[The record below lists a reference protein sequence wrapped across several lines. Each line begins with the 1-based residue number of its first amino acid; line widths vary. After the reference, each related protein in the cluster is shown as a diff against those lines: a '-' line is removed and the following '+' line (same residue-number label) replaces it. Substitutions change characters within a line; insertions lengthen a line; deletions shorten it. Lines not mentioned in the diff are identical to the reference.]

1 MTGGHL
7 DHHALARHEEGG
19 DEDEE
24 DVVEEQGGQQDCA
37 DPQARKAQHFQHV
50 DAEHDSEEVLKE
62 KLDSVKLKLKKSEN
76 LKDPR
81 PILLAENEPRN
92 CGSNTRQQER
102 KLPWENM
109 NQARSGYISYYAT

>member
-1 MTGGHL
+1 MFHHGQLFVRAVPGGHL

-50 DAEHDSEEVLKE
+50 DAEHD
-62 KLDSVKLKLKKSEN
+62 
-76 LKDPR
+76 
-81 PILLAENEPRN
+81 A
-92 CGSNTRQQER
+92 
-102 KLPWENM
+102 
-109 NQARSGYISYYAT
+109 